1 MESLCSQKLGRF
13 WQGLANS
20 FAKLMAVSLIGLS
33 LLAALVPQSI
43 AAEGDSIQIT
53 DLTISPAAGSGGTI
67 SASHVVVIKGTFT
80 NNTQDSIDLL
90 ELNLVSTPAIQSR
103 TELALLLDDPTS
115 ANNLVTS
122 DKSAVL
128 RKINPGVEKEW
139 RITFRGEEILGTDAS
154 GVFGLG
160 VQQSSVGD
168 GESTVVTTPWF
179 FNADIKP
186 TNVSFVVP
194 LTTLNTHLAN
204 NKVQNLKRDLAEAKR
219 LTDLIVNQSDASISW
234 LQDSALRSWV
244 NQLMAASDS
253 EIPIILSSAIDG
265 LSPATAHMPYGHTDL
280 GALSRANQ
288 QEDLLDAIRLTRLSA
303 PDRPLF
309 YTPIDGS
316 ANRKTIS
323 ALNEEGIRTI
333 VSNKYLR
340 GNERETTAA
349 VATSASNPVLVHD
362 LAASSCLANAD
373 QSEEAFFKLVTC
385 VKSEIG
391 MMTAESPQSSRSI
404 IVLAPADWNIS
415 TERFTTL
422 VAALK
427 DQNWM
432 QLVALDLV
440 AAQEATQNFV
450 SQSSDTADPLTR
462 VTIQQANELRNE
474 ADILAS
480 LYVDQELASGFD
492 SARILGFSDL
502 WETETSAI
510 RYLAVN
516 LALLNTYLSAVSI
529 EASSR
534 ITTPEET
541 SDIPITVVNESD
553 QAVSISIAL
562 SSKAKSRFSSEPSD
576 LIQVESGQRIT
587 VPVSVTLVGAG
598 VVDVE
603 AYLIAPNGERFGE
616 VEKIQISSAA
626 YSQFARTLVWGA
638 FGLLVLLAISNFVKR
653 RKDRS
658 SLETSAH

>member
-1 MESLCSQKLGRF
+1 MKSLCAQKLGRF
-13 WQGLANS
+13 WQGLAVS
-20 FAKLMAVSLIGLS
+20 FSKIMAVSLIWLS
-33 LLAALVPQSI
+33 LLVVPVSQSI

-53 DLTISPAAGSGGTI
+53 DLTISPAAGSGGTL
-67 SASHVVVIKGTFT
+67 SASHVVVLKGTFT

-103 TELALLLDDPTS
+103 TELALLLEDPTS
-115 ANNLVTS
+115 ANDLVTS

-128 RKINPGVEKEW
+128 RFIKPGDEKEW

-160 VQQSSVGD
+160 VQQTSVGD

-204 NKVQNLKRDLAEAKR
+204 NKVQDLKRDLAEAKR
-219 LTDLIVNQSDASISW
+219 LTNLIVNQSDSSISW

-253 EIPIILSSAIDG
+253 EIPSRLSSAIDS
-265 LSPATAHMPYGHTDL
+265 LSPVTAHMPYGHTDL
-280 GALSRANQ
+280 AALSRANQ
-288 QEDLLDAIRLTRLSA
+288 QEDLFDAIRLTRSSA

-316 ANRKTIS
+316 ANPKTIS
-323 ALNEEGIRTI
+323 ALNEEGIATI
-333 VSNKYLR
+333 VSNKFLR
-340 GNERETTAA
+340 GNERETTSA

-362 LAASSCLANAD
+362 LAASSCLANSD
-373 QSEEAFFKLVTC
+373 QSEEAFFKLLIC

-391 MMTAESPQSSRSI
+391 MMTAESPQSTRSI
-404 IVLAPADWNIS
+404 IVLAPADWKIS
-415 TERFTTL
+415 TERFAAL

-440 AAQEATQNFV
+440 AAREPTQNFV
-450 SQSSDTADPLTR
+450 SQSRDTSDTLAR

-474 ADILAS
+474 ADILSS

-502 WETETSAI
+502 WETETSATK
-510 RYLAVN
+510 YLAVN

-529 EASSR
+529 DASSR

-541 SDIPITVVNESD
+541 SDIPITVVNQSD

-598 VVDVE
+598 VIDVE
-603 AYLIAPNGERFGE
+603 AYLVAPNGERFGD
-616 VEKIQISSAA
+616 VEIIQISSAA

>member
-1 MESLCSQKLGRF
+1 MKSLCAQKLGRF
-13 WQGLANS
+13 WQGPAVS
-20 FAKLMAVSLIGLS
+20 FSKIMAVSLIWLS
-33 LLAALVPQSI
+33 LLVVPVSQSI

-53 DLTISPAAGSGGTI
+53 DLSISPAAGSGGTL
-67 SASHVVVIKGTFT
+67 SASHVVVLKGTFT

-90 ELNLVSTPAIQSR
+90 KLDLVSTPAIQSR
-103 TELALLLDDPTS
+103 TELASLLEDPTS
-115 ANNLVTS
+115 ANDLVAS

-128 RKINPGVEKEW
+128 RFIKPGDEKEW

-160 VQQSSVGD
+160 VQQTSVGD

-204 NKVQNLKRDLAEAKR
+204 NKVQDLKRDLAEAKR
-219 LTDLIVNQSDASISW
+219 LTNLIVNQSDSSISW

-253 EIPIILSSAIDG
+253 EIPTRLSSAIDS
-265 LSPATAHMPYGHTDL
+265 LSPVTAHMPYGHTDL
-280 GALSRANQ
+280 TALSRANQ
-288 QEDLLDAIRLTRLSA
+288 QEDLFDAIRLTRSSA

-316 ANRKTIS
+316 ANPKTIS
-323 ALNEEGIRTI
+323 ALNEEGIATI
-333 VSNKYLR
+333 VSNKFLR
-340 GNERETTAA
+340 GNERETTSA

-362 LAASSCLANAD
+362 LAASSCLANSD
-373 QSEEAFFKLVTC
+373 QSEEAFFKLLIC

-391 MMTAESPQSSRSI
+391 MMTAESPQSTRSI
-404 IVLAPADWNIS
+404 IVLAPADWKIS
-415 TERFTTL
+415 TERFAAL

-440 AAQEATQNFV
+440 AAREPTQNFV
-450 SQSSDTADPLTR
+450 SQSRDTSDTLAR

-474 ADILAS
+474 ADILSS

-502 WETETSAI
+502 WETETNATK
-510 RYLAVN
+510 YLAVN

-529 EASSR
+529 DASSR

-541 SDIPITVVNESD
+541 SDIPITVVNQSD
-553 QAVSISIAL
+553 QAVSISVAL

-598 VVDVE
+598 VIDVE
-603 AYLIAPNGERFGE
+603 AYLIAPNGERFGD